1 MIIDV
6 LHYMLL
12 SRVAKEVEKIV
23 KNNGAIPATVAI
35 MSGKIHVGM
44 YEKKSAKI

>member
-1 MIIDV
+1 MDCSHDYWCLT
-6 LHYMLL
+6 LHVWYL
-12 SRVAKEVEKIV
+12 RVAKEVEKIV

-44 YEKKSAKI
+44 